1 MDLLFKSLFQHYTA
15 YFPVPWS
22 VRTTIHF
29 QDATC
34 PYLKFTS
41 IHTFS
46 KSLSYLHICV
56 LKGSRII
63 IIYFKTTTYQVGSL
77 GKLPPCQNTTTS
89 CHDAFL
95 PFVQFMTNQHIE
107 VIKNSQ
113 LVEDSQ
119 WHFNSFGP
127 TSHFLTN

>member
-1 MDLLFKSLFQHYTA
+1 MDLLFKSLFQHFIPC
-15 YFPVPWS
+15 FPVLWS
-22 VRTTIHF
+22 IRTAIHF
-29 QDATC
+29 QDATRTD
-34 PYLKFTS
+34 LKLTS
-41 IHTFS
+41 IHTCS

-63 IIYFKTTTYQVGSL
+63 LIYFKTTTYQVGSL
-77 GKLPPCQNTTTS
+77 GRLPPCQNTITR

-95 PFVQFMTNQHIE
+95 PFVQFMTSWHIE
-107 VIKNSQ
+107 VIKNGQ

-119 WHFNSFGP
+119 WYFNTFGP